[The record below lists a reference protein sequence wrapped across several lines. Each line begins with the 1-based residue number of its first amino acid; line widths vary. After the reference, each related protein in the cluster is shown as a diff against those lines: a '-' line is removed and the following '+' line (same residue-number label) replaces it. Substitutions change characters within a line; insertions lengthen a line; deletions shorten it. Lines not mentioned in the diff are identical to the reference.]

1 MDMIFLDFEKPIE
14 ELYEKL
20 EKLKTLQ
27 SEGDLNLDDKIKELE
42 ELINKKI
49 EEVYA
54 TLTPWQR
61 VQLSRHPERPYS
73 LFYIETI
80 FEQFIELHGDR
91 KHEDDK
97 AIVGG
102 LAKLDGKSVMVIG
115 HQKGVSTKMRQYRN
129 FGMASP
135 SGYRKAMRLMH
146 LAEKF
151 EIPVVTFIDTPGAY
165 AGIEAE
171 EYGQAEAI
179 ARNLYDMSILRTPI
193 LSYVIGEGASGGAI
207 GIGVAD
213 KLMMLENTWFTVIS
227 PESCSSILWRSWDF
241 KAVAAEQL
249 NLTATDMLRLK
260 IVDSVVKEPL
270 GGAHRQPNEMS
281 KLLKASIKRNLT
293 ALSKLSL
300 DELVEKRIQKY
311 ASIGVFEE
319 VKA

>member
-1 MDMIFLDFEKPIE
+1 MIFLDFEKPIE

-20 EKLKTLQ
+20 DKLKELQ
-27 SEGDLNLDDKIKELE
+27 ADGDINLDDQLADLEILIQKKKEE
-42 ELINKKI
+42 IFAE
-49 EEVYA
+49 
-54 TLTPWQR
+54 LTPWQR
-61 VQLSRHPERPYS
+61 VQLSRHPERPYT
-73 LFYIETI
+73 LFYINNI
-80 FEQFIELHGDR
+80 FESFIELHGDR
-91 KHEDDK
+91 KQEDDK

-115 HQKGVSTKMRQYRN
+115 HQKGVSTKLRQYRN

-135 SGYRKAMRLMH
+135 SGYRKAMRLMK

-151 EIPVVTFIDTPGAY
+151 NIPVVTFIDTPGAY

-171 EYGQAEAI
+171 EFGQAEAI
-179 ARNLYDMSILRTPI
+179 ARNLYEMSILEVPI

-241 KAVAAEQL
+241 KEIAAAQL
-249 NLTATDMLRLK
+249 NLTAADMLKLK

-270 GGAHRQPNEMS
+270 GGAHRNPKEMA

-293 ALSKLSL
+293 AFSKYTPE
-300 DELVEKRIQKY
+300 ELIEKRIQKY
-311 ASIGVFEE
+311 SSIGVFDEA
-319 VKA
+319 KI